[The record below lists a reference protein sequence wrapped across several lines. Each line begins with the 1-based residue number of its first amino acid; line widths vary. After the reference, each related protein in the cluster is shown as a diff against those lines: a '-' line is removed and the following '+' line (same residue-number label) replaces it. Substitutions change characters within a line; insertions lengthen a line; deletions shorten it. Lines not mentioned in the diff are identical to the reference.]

1 MNAGCQALNIGIW
14 TALNGPAT
22 DGEMKPAARTFPV
35 PQPQF
40 HSLPLCDPSCLL
52 LPPPFPPQNQ
62 PKKTGAARVKS
73 PPSAGGAVLLSEGSV
88 LARPAPAPAAPF
100 PPAGPESPAAR
111 GHCEHASSGPAW
123 QAQLEG
129 ESTDSRPRC
138 RAGAC
143 RPDPPGRSL
152 LPSTVPP
159 CPTGPAVGRRPVPCR
174 VGSPVN
180 PGGRR
185 RQVHGGSDSLPFY
198 SGKRG

>member
-100 PPAGPESPAAR
+100 PPAGPESQLCAGTANTLAPGQPGRRSWRAKAPTPGR
-111 GHCEHASSGPAW
+111 DAGLGPAG
-123 QAQLEG
+123 QILRE
-129 ESTDSRPRC
+129 
-138 RAGAC
+138 GAC
-143 RPDPPGRSL
+143 SPALSPPARQALLSEGGRS
-152 LPSTVPP
+152 
-159 CPTGPAVGRRPVPCR
+159 PAGWAA
-174 VGSPVN
+174 
-180 PGGRR
+180 
-185 RQVHGGSDSLPFY
+185 L
-198 SGKRG
+198 